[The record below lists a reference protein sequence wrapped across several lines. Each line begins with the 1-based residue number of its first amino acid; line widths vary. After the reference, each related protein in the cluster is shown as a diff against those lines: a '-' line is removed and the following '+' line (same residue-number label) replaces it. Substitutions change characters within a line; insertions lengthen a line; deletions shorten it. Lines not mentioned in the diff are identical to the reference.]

1 MLEMELLLRLA
12 GDKVMSNTFFTSDTH
27 YFHRNICAYSGRP
40 FSSVEDMNEALVNNY
55 NSVVKKNDTV
65 YFLGDFSFSN
75 LTDTIGILERLNG
88 TKHFICGNHDKVIIN
103 NHKALYGHS
112 RFSSFN
118 DYKEIYVNDQKI
130 CLFHFA
136 QRIWNK
142 AHHGSWHLFG
152 HSHGSLE
159 PNGRS
164 VDVGVDSHWV
174 NGKKYFPFE
183 FEQIAA
189 FMKNQKFEKIDHH
202 EE

>member
-1 MLEMELLLRLA
+1 MT
-12 GDKVMSNTFFTSDTH
+12 NTWFTSDTH
-27 YFHRNICAYSGRP
+27 YNHKNIIDYCNRPYS
-40 FSSVEDMNEALVNNY
+40 SAEEMNESIIDNY
-55 NSVVKKNDTV
+55 NKIVKNNDNV
-65 YFLGDFSFSN
+65 YFLGDFAFGKKEEIFN
-75 LTDTIGILERLNG
+75 VLKRLNG
-88 TKHFICGNHDKVIIN
+88 NKHLILGNHDKNIEN
-103 NHKALYGHS
+103 NIEYFIGNIGFCS
-112 RFSSFN
+112 IQY
-118 DYKEIYVNDQKI
+118 YKEISIMDQKI
-130 CLFHFA
+130 CLFHYACRTF
-136 QRIWNK
+136 NK